1 MTDRNADTG
10 NLGGDQLFKNA
21 DEMERTYAP
30 QTVPGTNIPPTE
42 VDVDGTAG
50 MGTYPA
56 NERPAGGPV
65 APIGSNPTGSAAV
78 PNVDGHDEH
87 RGAPGD
93 PETQARYPIGD
104 DKDAGARGA

>member
-1 MTDRNADTG
+1 MTDRNSDAG

-21 DEMERTYAP
+21 DETERIYAP
-30 QTVPGTNIPPTE
+30 QTVPGTDIPSTE
-42 VDVDGTAG
+42 LDADGSAG
-50 MGTYPA
+50 LGTFRD

-78 PNVDGHDEH
+78 PNVAGHDEH

-104 DKDAGARGA
+104 DTDGGSRGA